1 MIQSRTFLMACLWLA
16 SLPVLAQHGLEEL
29 PDELAT
35 TYETLAAEVQDD
47 AEALERV
54 IEAGRERA
62 VFCNTCHGPDGSAQ
76 RPNYPSLAAQNP
88 VYLLDQIEQFADGS
102 REKLVMNVLA
112 ETFSVEEKVTLALYY
127 AHMEL
132 EPTEFDEDLARRG
145 AQVYQFRCAQCHGA
159 GGLGEVG
166 YARIAGQQPEYIA
179 EVLREYRS
187 GDSPRRLSVM
197 YGVSSGLNEN
207 DIEAVAHYAA
217 SLQRQ

>member
-1 MIQSRTFLMACLWLA
+1 MTQLKVLVLTCCLLTGLQA
-16 SLPVLAQHGLEEL
+16 FAQHGLDTL
-29 PDELAT
+29 PDELT
-35 TYETLAAEVQDD
+35 NRYESVAAEVRED
-47 AEALERV
+47 ADALERV

-102 REKLVMNVLA
+102 RKKLVMNVLA
-112 ETFSVEEKVTLALYY
+112 ETFSVEEKINLALYY

-132 EPTEFDEDLARRG
+132 EPAEFDEELARRG
-145 AQVYQFRCAQCHGA
+145 AQAYQARCAQCHGA
-159 GGLGEVG
+159 SGLGEAG

-187 GDSPRRLSVM
+187 GNSPRRLSVM
-197 YGVSSGLNEN
+197 YGISAGLSEQ

>member
-1 MIQSRTFLMACLWLA
+1 MVHSKTFLLVGLWLA
-16 SLPVLAQHGLEEL
+16 SLPVQAQHGLEEL
-29 PDELAT
+29 PEELAAS
-35 TYETLAAEVQDD
+35 YESLAAEVREDD
-47 AEALERV
+47 EALARV

-62 VFCNTCHGPDGSAQ
+62 IFCNTCHGPDGSAE
-76 RPNYPSLAAQNP
+76 RANYPSLAAQNP

-127 AHMEL
+127 SHMTL
-132 EPTEFDEDLARRG
+132 ESTDFDEELAARG
-145 AQVYQFRCAQCHGA
+145 AQVYQVRCAQCHGA
-159 GGLGEVG
+159 GGLGEAG
-166 YARIAGQQPEYIA
+166 YARIAGQQPAYVA

-197 YGVSSGLNEN
+197 YGIASGLSES
-207 DIEAVAHYAA
+207 DMEAVAHYAA

>member
-1 MIQSRTFLMACLWLA
+1 MTQSKLFLLAGLWLV

-29 PDELAT
+29 PDELVAS
-35 TYETLAAEVQDD
+35 YESLAAEVRDD
-47 AEALERV
+47 ADALERV

-62 VFCNTCHGPDGSAQ
+62 VFCNTCHGPDGSAE

-102 REKLVMNVLA
+102 RDKLVMNVLA

-127 AHMEL
+127 AHMAL
-132 EPTEFDEDLARRG
+132 EPTDYDEELARQG
-145 AQVYQFRCAQCHGA
+145 APVYQMRCAQCHGA
-159 GGLGEVG
+159 SGLGEAG
-166 YARIAGQQPEYIA
+166 YARIAGQQPEYVA

-197 YGVSSGLNEN
+197 YGISSGLNER

-217 SLQRQ
+217 SLQRE

>member
-1 MIQSRTFLMACLWLA
+1 MVQLKSFLFVGFWLA
-16 SLPVLAQHGLEEL
+16 SLPVLAQHGLEQLPEEL
-29 PDELAT
+29 VAS
-35 TYETLAAEVQDD
+35 YESLAAEVRGD
-47 AEALERV
+47 AETLARV

-76 RPNYPSLAAQNP
+76 RANYPSLAAQNP

-127 AHMEL
+127 AQMKL
-132 EPTEFDEDLARRG
+132 EPTDFDEALARRG
-145 AQVYQFRCAQCHGA
+145 AQVYQLRCAQCHGA
-159 GGLGEVG
+159 GGLGEAG
-166 YARIAGQQPEYIA
+166 YARIAGQQPEYVA
-179 EVLREYRS
+179 EVLREYRG

-197 YGVSSGLNEN
+197 YGIAAGLSES
-207 DIEAVAHYAA
+207 DIQAVAHYAA